1 MRPLV
6 AIFLLLLVAP
16 LLAQQQDA
24 QPAPFQYQEPPKD
37 DPVQLLFDTGR
48 RAFGERLYDAS
59 IRYFTEYLGKTG
71 NNLEQFTRGTDY
83 LAQSWLLNGNPQKA
97 LEVLATLEQK
107 LNGGLSPR
115 FLYLRARALAKLSKW
130 QEAYNTLAP
139 AVLLPNSTLA
149 QDATLLCADCLMEQR
164 KWAEMEE
171 FLIRANSLSPS
182 NAEDFQLQYRLT
194 EAQIALQKYPEAL
207 QTITAISAPQ
217 DNSKDKL
224 RYDIIKVRVLA
235 LLNQVDKAL
244 DEYTGAKL
252 SNTVPLAEYQQQM
265 WQMYVALADSLY
277 TAKRFDEALPIYQR
291 AIDRADG
298 DAQKKHSMEYII
310 RIYIEKKYNKDSLI
324 KALETFGKTFP
335 NSKEEI
341 DLTELYAQS
350 LYNEKNYYE
359 AIERFEKLCTL
370 NPPQDKLYAAYM
382 NIGKCCKFQGNI
394 NGSVEA
400 FEKAEAYGKDE
411 DERAEAL
418 FQAADVAADFYH
430 KSRRTVTDTEK
441 LQPYATTAIT
451 LFKRLAT
458 LFPNVDNAP
467 LAIFKEATILY
478 LLEDYKKAEAE
489 YAIITSTYQTSEKYE
504 EALLMQGMCM
514 RRYASSAEQKIA
526 ANHFLAQGAVKMT
539 ENSPFVDWA
548 NLEAAQAAE
557 EAGNTKLAETM
568 LTGVAQKG
576 TGDKNKEAL
585 FNLAM
590 LQFKTAGDQ
599 EARKNADDFFAKYPA
614 DPLFDELCLMT
625 GDSYANE
632 GNWEMAAKYYIMPLT
647 VTPIRNPRVTPYAL
661 YESANAAYHLEKY
674 PEALNHLDTLIAV
687 KDSLQE
693 PNLLARALF
702 LKGEVQA
709 KQLDYS
715 NAAEAF
721 NGCFMEASD
730 ANLKYSALGRRGEM
744 LLHIARK
751 GPISEHADSF
761 RDAEQCF
768 REIIR
773 QEGLNHPLAIMAR
786 YYLAFS
792 LNCQNKTE
800 EAIKEYEDFY
810 TSFGE
815 KASHDTPVDDYY
827 FANAILELAE
837 LLERKEND
845 PESLKKAQHYYEVL
859 MKANLPTSPTAKE
872 RYLKLMNALK

>member
-1 MRPLV
+1 MKLLV
-6 AIFLLLLVAP
+6 AILLLLALP
-16 LLAQQQDA
+16 LLAQQEG
-24 QPAPFQYQEPPKD
+24 QPVPFQYQEPPKE
-37 DPVQLLFDTGR
+37 DPIQLLFDTGR

-59 IRYFTEYLGKTG
+59 IRYFTEYLGKIG
-71 NNLEQFTRGTDY
+71 DNVEQFARGTDY
-83 LAQSWLLNGNPQKA
+83 LAQSWLLNGNPQKT
-97 LEVLATLEQK
+97 LEALATLEQK
-107 LNGGLSPR
+107 LRGALSPH
-115 FLYLRARALAKLSKW
+115 FLYLRARALAKLSRW
-130 QEAYNTLAP
+130 QEAYETLAP
-139 AVLLPNSTLA
+139 SVLLPNSTLP

-171 FLIRANSLSPS
+171 FITRANSLSPA
-182 NAEDFQLQYRLT
+182 NAQDFQLQYRLA
-194 EAQIALQKYPEAL
+194 EAQIALQNYPEAL
-207 QTITAISAPQ
+207 HTITSISAPQ

-244 DEYTGAKL
+244 EEYTGAKL
-252 SNTVPLAEYQQQM
+252 ANTVPLAEYQQQM

-277 TAKRFDEALPIYQR
+277 TAVRYNDALPIYQR
-291 AIDRADG
+291 AIERADG
-298 DAQKKHSMEYII
+298 NAEKKHSMEYNI
-310 RIYIEKKYNKDSLI
+310 RIYIQMKYNKDSLI
-324 KALETFGKTFP
+324 KALERFGQTFP
-335 NSKEEI
+335 GSKEEI
-341 DLTELYAQS
+341 ELTELYAHS

-359 AIERFEKLCTL
+359 AIERFEKLCAL

-411 DERAEAL
+411 AERAEAL

-430 KSRRTVTDTEK
+430 KSRRAAPDAEK
-441 LQPYATTAIT
+441 LLPYATTAIT
-451 LFKRLAT
+451 LFKRMAT
-458 LFPNVDNAP
+458 LFPNADNTP

-478 LLEDYKKAEAE
+478 LLDDYKKAEAE
-489 YAIITSTYQTSEKYE
+489 YAIITSSYQTSEKYE

-514 RRYASSAEQKIA
+514 RRHASSPEQKLA
-526 ANHFLAQGAVKMT
+526 ANHFLAESATKMT
-539 ENSPFVDWA
+539 TTSPFIDWA

-568 LTGVAQKG
+568 LLGVAQKG
-576 TGDKNKEAL
+576 TGERNKEAL

-590 LQFKTAGDQ
+590 LQFKTSSDLD
-599 EARKNADDFFAKYPA
+599 ARKNADDFFAKYPA

-632 GNWEMAAKYYIMPLT
+632 NNWDMAAKYYIMPLT
-647 VTPIRNPRVTPYAL
+647 ATPIRNPRVTPYAL
-661 YESANAAYHLEKY
+661 YESANAAYHQERY
-674 PEALNHLDTLIAV
+674 PEALNHLNTLIAT
-687 KDSLQE
+687 KESLQRE
-693 PNLLARALF
+693 PNLLARAFF
-702 LKGEVQA
+702 LKGDVLA
-709 KQLDYS
+709 KLLDYA

-721 NGCFMEASD
+721 DDCFMEAND

-744 LLHIARK
+744 LLHVARK

-773 QEGLNHPLAIMAR
+773 QEGLNHPLSIMAR
-786 YYLAFS
+786 YFLAFS

-800 EAIKEYEDFY
+800 EAVKEYEDFY

-837 LLERKEND
+837 LLEKDEGNPD
-845 PESLKKAQHYYEVL
+845 SLKKAQHYYEVL